1 MKAKSFVIL
10 FLFVILAAT
19 LAAEAPLQK
28 VSGSSAGMVLRLQ
41 SPTLKIENS
50 SFRAGE
56 YQRLSLEGAS
66 SSADT
71 GAPDLPLYS
80 GTVILPPTGSYSIT
94 VRDLAQRVYPNI
106 KPYPVQSKDD
116 NSESDFSVEA
126 YRSFHSAPKVLDAGV
141 AVLRDFRVLQL
152 AISPVAWDA
161 ATGELTHCTEMEIEI
176 NFTATPGEN
185 EVAPYQSY
193 SPAFRNLYE
202 ANLLNFDEYRD
213 LNQALDGGRLLIIHW
228 ENSNPVFQTKL
239 KDFISWKRQKGH
251 EVNAVSALVAGS
263 SSNSIKNYIQN
274 QYNNPDTRPD
284 HIILIGDVGQIPTF
298 YETLSGYGGEG
309 DYPYTYLSGSD
320 TLGDVMIGRI
330 SVSTVEQMAV
340 MMKKIY
346 MYERDIYIDPMAA
359 SWVNRM
365 LLIGDPSTSGI
376 SCVYNMKYVKELA
389 QTVNPDYSFIEDYD
403 GGYTT
408 TINSGI
414 NQGVNF
420 FGYRGY
426 IGMSGWNPGSSL
438 ANNPRF
444 PHAVILT
451 CGTGNFDGTATT
463 ETFVRLGTEANPA
476 GAVTAIGMATSGTHT
491 MFNNNLSSAI
501 FKGIFANKMRSM
513 GEALLY
519 GRLFLNEVYAATHPN
534 QASYFAHWCNLMG
547 DPSMEV
553 FVGIPEVITLTA
565 PASLPYGSLIVD
577 AQTTDSSGNPI
588 AGVCVTAYAA
598 STDAVVAK
606 AYSDEYGNVSLQ
618 IPSGISE
625 ALLITASK
633 NDHKPAQSTVLV
645 AAGGL
650 VANGIS
656 LFDNGLHGSTGDGD
670 GIARAGE
677 SVAVIL
683 NVRNTSDHTLSSLT
697 GTVSSDDP
705 HVNMESTAVSFADL
719 APYATEDANVAVVVH
734 IDHTIP
740 SYHDVRLEVTVDDAE
755 GNTHVFPVH
764 IPAYNALLSTVD
776 MAISAGGNSI
786 LDPTETGSLT
796 VTLKNEAY
804 VPAYDLQAQ
813 LISLND
819 LVVVNQANA
828 TIGTIAPNNLA
839 PIADPFELFARSIL
853 IPGMQIPF
861 KLRIYTTEG
870 FEQFIPFNITIGNVT
885 QNTPLG
891 PDAYG
896 YFIYD
901 ETDTA
906 FMDCPQY
913 EWIEINPTVGGS
925 GTRLTALND
934 SGVSGDEG
942 DQNNSTALQVV
953 PLPFTFPFYGEPYN
967 EITVSTNG
975 FIAMGQTG
983 NGEFRN
989 SRLPAGLGPSPMIA
1003 AFWDDL
1009 IQISDAGV
1017 YQYYDTAEHIFII
1030 EYYKMRNGYNR
1041 TSLETFQVIFYD
1053 PMYHP
1058 TSMGDGKIKIQYK
1071 DFNNVDVGGGGY
1083 TPVHGNYSTIGIK
1096 DHTNTR
1102 GLEYTYNNT
1111 YPLAAA
1117 PLGNSKALL
1126 ISTVPVL
1133 HQTPYLMIGD
1143 VFVNEPNANGILEPG
1158 ETAEVGIRLIN
1169 QGLDQAN
1176 AVSVHVSMINPHAQL
1191 LNPDSN
1197 YANIPGDQGAVNYIP
1212 ILISISPDCPDGA
1225 VISLSVNVNCAEG
1238 EWTYPISLQVKKPD
1252 LHIAMYYINDTAG
1265 NANGLA
1271 DPGESFELVVNY
1283 TNPGILDAKYITSS
1297 VFCVSEYVTIANP
1310 EVLLPSV
1317 VAGSQTQ
1324 AAYEITIS
1332 EDAPVGSHLTFFITY
1347 LGEQIT
1353 AHNEQL
1359 LISLGTTGMFED
1371 FETTNG
1377 SFTPVPSMNAWQW
1390 GVSNWAGAHSGNRVW
1405 GTRLNES
1412 YSNNANYL
1420 LTTPAVYVGSSFML
1434 EFWHRFDTEA
1444 TYDGGCVQAS
1454 ADGGQTWTLL
1464 QPDGGYTDNTVS
1476 ALASAGFSGQSS
1488 GWISARFPLTGFANQ
1503 NVIFRFRFATDTNT
1517 TGQGWFIDDVRTT
1530 GYLQYAGKLH
1540 GSILSG
1546 NPEINFTEVLVCS
1559 EDGICAYPDA
1569 SGAFELFLPMGSHAV
1584 SAGSEGY
1591 YSLDP
1596 VNISL
1601 SNGEPELEHDYYLGH
1616 LLPVSNLQ
1624 HNVWDG
1630 VVTMNWSAPEEPEYD
1645 VVGYEVY
1652 RRMGGGLFETVL
1664 SGPNTSYQ
1672 ETVPGLGQYQYY
1684 VKCLYAEGASRASE
1698 TITVHW
1704 NGVSN
1709 QENPV
1714 PQITTALNANY
1725 PNPFNPSTT
1734 IAFSLAE
1741 SARVKLNV
1749 YNLKGQKVKS
1759 LLSSDMASGTH
1770 SITWNGDDDNGRG
1783 VSSGIYLIRMDTPRQ
1798 SFTRKAMLM
1807 K

>member
-577 AQTTDSSGNPI
+577 AQATDSSGNPI
-588 AGVCVTAYAA
+588 AGVCVTAYAS

-861 KLRIYTTEG
+861 KL
-870 FEQFIPFNITIGNVT
+870 
-885 QNTPLG
+885 
-891 PDAYG
+891 
-896 YFIYD
+896 
-901 ETDTA
+901 
-906 FMDCPQY
+906 
-913 EWIEINPTVGGS
+913 
-925 GTRLTALND
+925 
-934 SGVSGDEG
+934 
-942 DQNNSTALQVV
+942 
-953 PLPFTFPFYGEPYN
+953 
-967 EITVSTNG
+967 
-975 FIAMGQTG
+975 
-983 NGEFRN
+983 
-989 SRLPAGLGPSPMIA
+989 
-1003 AFWDDL
+1003 
-1009 IQISDAGV
+1009 
-1017 YQYYDTAEHIFII
+1017 
-1030 EYYKMRNGYNR
+1030 
-1041 TSLETFQVIFYD
+1041 
-1053 PMYHP
+1053 
-1058 TSMGDGKIKIQYK
+1058 
-1071 DFNNVDVGGGGY
+1071 
-1083 TPVHGNYSTIGIK
+1083 
-1096 DHTNTR
+1096 
-1102 GLEYTYNNT
+1102 
-1111 YPLAAA
+1111 
-1117 PLGNSKALL
+1117 
-1126 ISTVPVL
+1126 
-1133 HQTPYLMIGD
+1133 
-1143 VFVNEPNANGILEPG
+1143 
-1158 ETAEVGIRLIN
+1158 
-1169 QGLDQAN
+1169 
-1176 AVSVHVSMINPHAQL
+1176 
-1191 LNPDSN
+1191 
-1197 YANIPGDQGAVNYIP
+1197 
-1212 ILISISPDCPDGA
+1212 
-1225 VISLSVNVNCAEG
+1225 
-1238 EWTYPISLQVKKPD
+1238 
-1252 LHIAMYYINDTAG
+1252 
-1265 NANGLA
+1265 
-1271 DPGESFELVVNY
+1271 
-1283 TNPGILDAKYITSS
+1283 
-1297 VFCVSEYVTIANP
+1297 
-1310 EVLLPSV
+1310 
-1317 VAGSQTQ
+1317 
-1324 AAYEITIS
+1324 
-1332 EDAPVGSHLTFFITY
+1332 
-1347 LGEQIT
+1347 
-1353 AHNEQL
+1353 
-1359 LISLGTTGMFED
+1359 
-1371 FETTNG
+1371 
-1377 SFTPVPSMNAWQW
+1377 
-1390 GVSNWAGAHSGNRVW
+1390 
-1405 GTRLNES
+1405 
-1412 YSNNANYL
+1412 
-1420 LTTPAVYVGSSFML
+1420 
-1434 EFWHRFDTEA
+1434 
-1444 TYDGGCVQAS
+1444 
-1454 ADGGQTWTLL
+1454 
-1464 QPDGGYTDNTVS
+1464 
-1476 ALASAGFSGQSS
+1476 
-1488 GWISARFPLTGFANQ
+1488 
-1503 NVIFRFRFATDTNT
+1503 
-1517 TGQGWFIDDVRTT
+1517 
-1530 GYLQYAGKLH
+1530 
-1540 GSILSG
+1540 
-1546 NPEINFTEVLVCS
+1546 
-1559 EDGICAYPDA
+1559 
-1569 SGAFELFLPMGSHAV
+1569 
-1584 SAGSEGY
+1584 
-1591 YSLDP
+1591 
-1596 VNISL
+1596 
-1601 SNGEPELEHDYYLGH
+1601 
-1616 LLPVSNLQ
+1616 
-1624 HNVWDG
+1624 
-1630 VVTMNWSAPEEPEYD
+1630 
-1645 VVGYEVY
+1645 
-1652 RRMGGGLFETVL
+1652 
-1664 SGPNTSYQ
+1664 
-1672 ETVPGLGQYQYY
+1672 
-1684 VKCLYAEGASRASE
+1684 
-1698 TITVHW
+1698 
-1704 NGVSN
+1704 
-1709 QENPV
+1709 
-1714 PQITTALNANY
+1714 
-1725 PNPFNPSTT
+1725 
-1734 IAFSLAE
+1734 
-1741 SARVKLNV
+1741 
-1749 YNLKGQKVKS
+1749 
-1759 LLSSDMASGTH
+1759 
-1770 SITWNGDDDNGRG
+1770 
-1783 VSSGIYLIRMDTPRQ
+1783 
-1798 SFTRKAMLM
+1798 
-1807 K
+1807 